1 MSRGKCSMTAMAL
14 SELCYKTLLKDSLKA
29 LEAVEQHVVTPEL
42 EAVVEAC
49 VYLSGVGFED
59 GGLAAAHAVNDG
71 FAYVP
76 QAHGMSHGEKVAFGL
91 LVQLQLEQAPQKE
104 WDTVLQYIKSVGLP
118 SCLADMGIT
127 DVKRRRTSPGCRRSD
142 SSDAVTKNVRAD
154 ITADEV
160 YAAIMA
166 ADAAGRA

>member
-1 MSRGKCSMTAMAL
+1 
-14 SELCYKTLLKDSLKA
+14 
-29 LEAVEQHVVTPEL
+29 
-42 EAVVEAC
+42 
-49 VYLSGVGFED
+49 
-59 GGLAAAHAVNDG
+59 
-71 FAYVP
+71 
-76 QAHGMSHGEKVAFGL
+76 MSHGEKVAFGL
-91 LVQLQLEQAPQKE
+91 LVQLQLEQAPQEE

-127 DVKRRRTSPGCRRSD
+127 DVKEDELRQVAAAATVPTQF
-142 SSDAVTKNVRAD
+142 TKNVRAD